1 MLLEVLSLFL
11 SNKACLNLL
20 ISTDHFELMISFH
33 VVFFTQ
39 VNFSPPVNSI
49 KSTYRARVHCE
60 HLTILNYK
68 E

>member
-11 SNKACLNLL
+11 SDKACLNLL

-39 VNFSPPVNSI
+39 VNFLPNM
-49 KSTYRARVHCE
+49 
-60 HLTILNYK
+60 
-68 E
+68 